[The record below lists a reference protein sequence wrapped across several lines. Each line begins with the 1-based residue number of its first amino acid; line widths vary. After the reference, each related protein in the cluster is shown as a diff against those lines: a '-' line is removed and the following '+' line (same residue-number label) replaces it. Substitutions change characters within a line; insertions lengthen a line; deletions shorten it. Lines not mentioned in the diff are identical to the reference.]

1 MTTIANRI
9 AWITGGGTG
18 IGRATALRL
27 ARDGWQVAVSG
38 RRAEPLDEVAEAAEE
53 LQGDVLPLQLDVSD
67 RAACTKV
74 AQTVEAELGPL
85 HLAIL
90 NAGMFS
96 KFKPMKDFDAE
107 SFDRHYAVNF
117 FGVING
123 INAVLPLL
131 KPRRS
136 GHIAII
142 SSVAGFR
149 GLPLAAPYG
158 SSKAALINLA
168 ESLHFDLEPAGID
181 VTVVTPGFVD
191 TPLTENN
198 RFTMPAITDTSIAA
212 DRIVDGIYKGKFEI
226 TFPRRFTYFLKL
238 LRILPYRLYFKT
250 MRMLAGRRNRR

>member
-1 MTTIANRI
+1 MDKLANRI

-38 RRAEPLDEVAEAAEE
+38 RRAEPLEEVAEAAGE
-53 LQGDVLPLQLDVSD
+53 LQGHVLPLPLDVTD
-67 RAACTKV
+67 RDACIKA

-85 HLAIL
+85 HLTIL
-90 NAGMFS
+90 NAGVFS

-131 KPRRS
+131 KRRRS

-142 SSVAGFR
+142 ASVAGFR

-158 SSKAALINLA
+158 SSKAALINLT
-168 ESLHFDLEPAGID
+168 ESLRFDLEPAGID

-198 RFTMPAITDTSIAA
+198 RFTMPAITDASFAA
-212 DRIVDGIYKGKFEI
+212 DRIVEGIYKGKFEI

-238 LRILPYRLYFKT
+238 LRILPYRLYFPA
-250 MRMLAGRRNRR
+250 MRLFTGNRGRQ